1 MRISIYFRLVMHKVQ
16 QLFHV
21 NSFQE
26 IIETSKDIHKTLKSL
41 GCFKKVN
48 MSVDTMPE
56 DPTHYKVNIT
66 VEEAGSLF
74 GNLGIVCG
82 TQNQVAGVVRAGVNN
97 VLGAGERAEVELS
110 KGRGGYFLVRSYYL
124 GLSY

>member
-1 MRISIYFRLVMHKVQ
+1 MLISIYFRLVMHKVQ

-26 IIETSKDIHKTLKSL
+26 IIETSKEIHKNLKSL

-74 GNLGIVCG
+74 GNIGIVCG
-82 TQNQVAGVVRAGVNN
+82 TQDQVAGVVRAGVNN
-97 VLGAGERAEVELS
+97 VVGSGERAEVELS
-110 KGRGGYFLVRSYYL
+110 KGRAAISW
-124 GLSY
+124 

>member
-1 MRISIYFRLVMHKVQ
+1 MHKVQ

-26 IIETSKDIHKTLKSL
+26 IIETSKEIHKNLKSL

-66 VEEAGSLF
+66 VCVGHRTRL
-74 GNLGIVCG
+74 
-82 TQNQVAGVVRAGVNN
+82 
-97 VLGAGERAEVELS
+97 
-110 KGRGGYFLVRSYYL
+110 L
-124 GLSY
+124 GLSELGSIMWWGRGKGQKWS